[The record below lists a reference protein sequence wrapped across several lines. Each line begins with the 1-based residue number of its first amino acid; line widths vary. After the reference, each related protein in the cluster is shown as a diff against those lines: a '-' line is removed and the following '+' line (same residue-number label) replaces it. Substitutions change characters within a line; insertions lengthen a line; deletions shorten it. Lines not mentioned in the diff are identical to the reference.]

1 MMWAGQSE
9 QLSACKVGSNLSCK
23 EICQNQKRCLCLK
36 SKSANAWIDWQ
47 NTGLN
52 FMSDYFVPQE
62 EIAALRKFLL
72 DHPLDPEFDPGTVE
86 FDCKD
91 LDKLDQLAAHLAYDE
106 LKRLGQLPEG
116 ME

>member
-1 MMWAGQSE
+1 
-9 QLSACKVGSNLSCK
+9 
-23 EICQNQKRCLCLK
+23 
-36 SKSANAWIDWQ
+36 
-47 NTGLN
+47 
-52 FMSDYFVPQE
+52 MSDNSVPQE
-62 EIAALRKFLL
+62 EIAVLRKFLL

>member
-1 MMWAGQSE
+1 M
-9 QLSACKVGSNLSCK
+9 
-23 EICQNQKRCLCLK
+23 
-36 SKSANAWIDWQ
+36 
-47 NTGLN
+47 
-52 FMSDYFVPQE
+52 
-62 EIAALRKFLL
+62 L